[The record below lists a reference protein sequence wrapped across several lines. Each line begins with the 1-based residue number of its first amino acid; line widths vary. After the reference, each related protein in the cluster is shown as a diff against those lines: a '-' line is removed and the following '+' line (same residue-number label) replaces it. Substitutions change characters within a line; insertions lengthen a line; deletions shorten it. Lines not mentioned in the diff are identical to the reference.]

1 MWKLYLQYTPIG
13 NDLLVWKIPDQMGHI
28 PANRGGFYAQ
38 LRTKIKFE
46 KWRIAVLLFMY

>member
-1 MWKLYLQYTPIG
+1 MLCYATPVG

-28 PANRGGFYAQ
+28 PANRGGFSAQ

-46 KWRIAVLLFMY
+46 KWRIAFLLFMY